1 MIIPN
6 KAFIYCQALSHV
18 VFTYLNPSNDELQ
31 SIRVCTKK
39 CYSTRKTPP
48 RQSELVRVESTDTIP
63 QIGALTYKRS
73 YIHLDLRRYNGVYC
87 DSGDRLLA
95 FREGREFNPLA
106 KSDRSVPPIEHM
118 KLV

>member
-1 MIIPN
+1 MWFFKSIEWWAAVYSSLH
-6 KAFIYCQALSHV
+6 K
-18 VFTYLNPSNDELQ
+18 EMLQ
-31 SIRVCTKK
+31 HPQNTLL
-39 CYSTRKTPP
+39 

-63 QIGALTYKRS
+63 KIGALTYKRG

-95 FREGREFNPLA
+95 FREGRDFNPLA

>member
-73 YIHLDLRRYNGVYC
+73 YIHLDLGRYNGVYC

-95 FREGREFNPLA
+95 FRKAESSIP
-106 KSDRSVPPIEHM
+106 
-118 KLV
+118 

>member
-1 MIIPN
+1 MSCSLFEFAQRN
-6 KAFIYCQALSHV
+6 VTATAIY
-18 VFTYLNPSNDELQ
+18 
-31 SIRVCTKK
+31 
-39 CYSTRKTPP
+39 PP

-73 YIHLDLRRYNGVYC
+73 YIHLDFERAE
-87 DSGDRLLA
+87 SSI
-95 FREGREFNPLA
+95 PLA

>member
-1 MIIPN
+1 MSCSLFEFAQRN
-6 KAFIYCQALSHV
+6 VTATAIY
-18 VFTYLNPSNDELQ
+18 
-31 SIRVCTKK
+31 
-39 CYSTRKTPP
+39 PP

-63 QIGALTYKRS
+63 KIGVLTYKRG

-95 FREGREFNPLA
+95 FREGRDFNPLA
-106 KSDRSVPPIEHM
+106 KSDRSVPPVEHM